1 MKSVTIPLDF
11 LKAIGEKPHAI
22 RLYWIKWLADY
33 SEELFRPDFCEFFQ
47 SEMLGK
53 NIKLETIKE
62 AYDSGIGFFK
72 DGILISEN
80 KKSKKEYRQETMEL
94 AEKVLDYLNAK
105 ANTSYTSKSK
115 ATMEVIS
122 ARQRD
127 GYTITD
133 FKTVIDNKVVEWLG
147 TEQQSYLRPI
157 TLFGNKFENYLN
169 QIQTPIKN
177 EPTKQSSISKINDA
191 SSKAKQYV
199 SKILS
204 K

>member
-11 LKAIGEKPHAI
+11 LKAIGEKPHAY

-33 SEELFRPDFCEFFQ
+33 SEELLRPDFCEFFYN
-47 SEMLGK
+47 EMLGK
-53 NIKLETIKE
+53 HISLETIKE

-72 DGILISEN
+72 DGLLISEN
-80 KKSKKEYRQETMEL
+80 KRKKKDYQHEVVEL

-105 ANTSYTSKSK
+105 TSTSYTKSK
-115 ATMEVIS
+115 ANMEVIS
-122 ARQRD
+122 ARHKD
-127 GYTITD
+127 GYTIID
-133 FKTVIDNKVVEWLG
+133 FRRVIDNKTIEWLG
-147 TEQQSYLRPI
+147 TDQQKYLRPI

-177 EPTKQSSISKINDA
+177 EPTKQSSISKINLA

-199 SKILS
+199 NQFLS